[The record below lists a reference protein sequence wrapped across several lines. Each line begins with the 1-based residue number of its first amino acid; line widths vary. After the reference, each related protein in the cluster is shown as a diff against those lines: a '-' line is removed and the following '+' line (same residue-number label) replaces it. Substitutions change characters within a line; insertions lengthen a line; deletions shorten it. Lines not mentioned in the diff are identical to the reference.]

1 MASSVKHERPEL
13 KTEEEPETKRPR
25 LPTDSVTQRVQLNPA
40 DCNLDFDIE
49 HNGLEGH
56 ALHHKGFAYCWS
68 GARATVGIRGGK
80 YCFACKVIATQPVD
94 MEDTPSDQQHVSRV
108 GISRGDDTVGNLG
121 ETEHSFGFGGTGKFS
136 TAGKFSDYGSKFSVG
151 DTIVCAVNLE
161 SRPLAELMFQKN
173 GTQLGVAKR
182 FDSGPKGL
190 GVTDTPLK
198 KLSWES
204 AIFPHVLLKNVVV
217 QMQFSIEDG
226 LVPPEGYKPWSEAL
240 QDGNGL
246 IGPQFSSKK
255 ECEVIMMVGLPAAGK
270 TTWAEKWT
278 KDHPD
283 KRYMVLGTN
292 LALDQMKVPGLL
304 RKQNYGERFDRL
316 MDRATGIFNTLL
328 DRATKTAR
336 NYILDQTN
344 VYKSARKRKLRA
356 FVDYRKI
363 AVVIFP
369 RPEEIK
375 VRSAKRFKE
384 MGKEVPADAVNEMLA
399 NYVIPTSKDMPGSDE
414 VFDEVWFPE
423 LTREE
428 AQKILVMDKSELKV
442 SSMSKSRDN
451 SPYMPKSRDNSP
463 YMPKSR
469 DNSPYMPKSRDNSP
483 YPRAGSVPSVTGPRA
498 SAAPSG
504 SWRGSEEPSMD
515 RNMYNY
521 NSPQAVDHYRRA
533 DPNSPLPGNNF
544 YGNSR
549 NTFQRNDIMDPRGLA
564 PYRDTGSPYSANT
577 YRDTGSPYSANAY
590 REPPY
595 RESQYRDPASP
606 YSVNIGPGYAP
617 PPISSPYG
625 MPDPGRSQTRPLMPP
640 GPSPMQPHP
649 GWGNRPY

>member
-1 MASSVKHERPEL
+1 MASSGKHERPAP
-13 KTEEEPETKRPR
+13 KTEEEPETKKPR
-25 LPTDSVTQRVQLNPA
+25 LATQSTTQRVQLNPA

-80 YCFACKVIATQPVD
+80 YCFACKVTATQPVD
-94 MEDTPSDQQHVSRV
+94 MEDTPADQQHVSRV
-108 GISRGDDTVGNLG
+108 GISRGDDNVGNLG

-136 TAGKFSDYGSKFSVG
+136 TGGKFSDYGSKFGVG

-161 SRPLAELMFQKN
+161 SRPLAELLFLKN
-173 GTQLGVAKR
+173 GTQLGIAKR

-226 LVPPEGYKPWSEAL
+226 LVPAEGYKPWSDAL
-240 QDGNGL
+240 QDGNGI

-255 ECEVIMMVGLPAAGK
+255 DCEVIMMVGLPAAGK

-283 KRYMVLGTN
+283 KRYLVLGTN
-292 LALDQMKVPGLL
+292 LALEQMKVPGLL

-328 DRATKTAR
+328 DRATKVAR

-369 RPEEIK
+369 PPEENK
-375 VRSAKRFKE
+375 VRSAKRFRE

-399 NYVIPTSKDMPGSDE
+399 NYALPTSKDMPGSDE
-414 VFDEVWFPE
+414 FFDEVWFPE
-423 LTREE
+423 LKRAE
-428 AQKILVMDKSELKV
+428 AQKILEMDKSQLKV
-442 SSMSKSRDN
+442 SS
-451 SPYMPKSRDNSP
+451 
-463 YMPKSR
+463 
-469 DNSPYMPKSRDNSP
+469 KSRDNSP
-483 YPRAGSVPSVTGPRA
+483 YPRAGSVASVTGPRA

-521 NSPQAVDHYRRA
+521 NSPQAVDHYRRT
-533 DPNSPLPGNNF
+533 NSSGPLPGNNF
-544 YGNSR
+544 YGDSR
-549 NTFQRNDIMDPRGLA
+549 NTFQRSDIMDPRGLA
-564 PYRDTGSPYSANT
+564 PYRDTASPYSANT
-577 YRDTGSPYSANAY
+577 HRDTASPYSANTQRDTGGSYSANTY

-595 RESQYRDPASP
+595 RDPAGP
-606 YSVNIGPGYAP
+606 YSANIGSRYALP
-617 PPISSPYG
+617 SLSSPYG
-625 MPDPGRSQTRPLMPP
+625 MPDPGRSQSPYGIPDPGRSQSLYGTPDPGRSQSRPLMPP
-640 GPSPMQPHP
+640 GPSPMQPRP

>member
-1 MASSVKHERPEL
+1 MASSGKHERPVP
-13 KTEEEPETKRPR
+13 KTEEEPETKKPR
-25 LPTDSVTQRVQLNPA
+25 LATESATQKVQLNSA
-40 DCNLDFDIE
+40 DCNLDFNIE
-49 HNGLEGH
+49 DNGLEGH

-80 YCFACKVIATQPVD
+80 YCFACKVIAKQPVE

-108 GISRGDDTVGNLG
+108 GVSRGDDTVGNLG

-161 SRPLAELMFQKN
+161 IKPLAELFFQKN
-173 GTQLGVAKR
+173 GTQLGIAKR

-190 GVTDTPLK
+190 GVTDSPLK

-226 LVPPEGYKPWSEAL
+226 LIPPEGYKPWSDAL
-240 QDGNGL
+240 QDGNGI

-270 TTWAEKWT
+270 TTWAENWT

-283 KRYMVLGTN
+283 KRYMILGTN
-292 LALDQMKVPGLL
+292 LALEQMKVPGLL
-304 RKQNYGERFDRL
+304 RKHNYGERFDRL

-328 DRATKTAR
+328 DRANKTAR

-356 FVDYRKI
+356 FVDYHKI

-369 RPEEIK
+369 LPQEIK

-399 NYVIPTSKDMPGSDE
+399 NFVLPTSKDMPGSDE
-414 VFDEVWFPE
+414 FFDEVWFPE
-423 LTREE
+423 LGREE
-428 AQKILVMDKSELKV
+428 ALKILEMDKSELKV
-442 SSMSKSRDN
+442 SLSKSRDN
-451 SPYMPKSRDNSP
+451 SPYMQKSRDNSP
-463 YMPKSR
+463 YTPKG
-469 DNSPYMPKSRDNSP
+469 RDNSP
-483 YPRAGSVPSVTGPRA
+483 YPRAGSVASVTGPRISPMQV
-498 SAAPSG
+498 SAAPGG

-515 RNMYNY
+515 RNMYNF
-521 NSPQAVDHYRRA
+521 NSPQPVDHYRRT
-533 DPNSPLPGNNF
+533 DSSSPLPRNNF
-544 YGNSR
+544 YDNPR
-549 NTFQRNDIMDPRGLA
+549 NTFQRSDVMDPRGLA
-564 PYRDTGSPYSANT
+564 PYRDTGIPYSANT
-577 YRDTGSPYSANAY
+577 YRDPQYRDSGSPYPVNT
-590 REPPY
+590 
-595 RESQYRDPASP
+595 YRDPGSP

-640 GPSPMQPHP
+640 GPSPMKPRP